1 MARKNRLKEEEG
13 FKTIVKIPVIRED
26 FGHAGEGSS
35 QLKRE
40 LVKLGYSP
48 ATIRRVAVASYEAEL
63 NIVIHSLGGELEAGV
78 RPQAVKIVARD
89 RGPGIKDIEKAMEQ
103 GFSTAPAHI
112 QQMGFGAG
120 MGLPNI
126 KKSCDEFTIES
137 SKGNPTTI
145 TMVIREPATGEAA
158 G

>member
-1 MARKNRLKEEEG
+1 MVRKSGLKEEES
-13 FKTIVKIPVIRED
+13 FKTIVKIPVNRED
-26 FGHAGEGSS
+26 FSHAGEGSS
-35 QLKRE
+35 QVKRE

-78 RPQAVKIVARD
+78 RPRAVQIVARD
-89 RGPGIKDIEKAMEQ
+89 RGPGIKDIHQAMQQ

-120 MGLPNI
+120 MGLPNM
-126 KKSCDEFTIES
+126 KRSCDDFRIES
-137 SKGNPTTI
+137 GEGLPTTI
-145 TMVIREPATGEAA
+145 TMVIREPNEVVT
-158 G
+158 